1 MSGYAHLTAD
11 ERDRLAGFLSAGLSL
26 RAIARALGRAPS
38 TISREIGRNALDS
51 GAYRPHVADGA
62 YMLRRQRMA
71 VIEKDAKLAA
81 YVTDRLAEGWTPEQ
95 IAGRLRLGVERNLR
109 AVCTETIYGWIY
121 RAGQKTGRLWRYL
134 TRRRARRRKRHGRAS
149 RDTIAEK
156 THISQRSDDA
166 DARATVGHWGEA
178 GPWPRWGH
186 ASPPNDLVICRRSRP
201 VLVLH
206 ERKTRIT
213 LMSRLAGK
221 TAAETI
227 AAMMAAFRRLDPRRR
242 GSVTFDNDTCFAR
255 HTLLRGMLSATTYF
269 CDAYASW
276 QKGGVENANGRIR
289 RWLPRGADLDEI
301 SEDDIQEIAM
311 TINLTPRKCLG
322 YRSPVEAFLSELG
335 RDVEIRFA

>member
-1 MSGYAHLTAD
+1 MSGYSHLTAE
-11 ERDRLAGFLSAGLSL
+11 ERALIADLKAEGRSL
-26 RAIARALGRAPS
+26 QAIARALGRAAS
-38 TISREIGRNALDS
+38 TISRELRRNSLDS
-51 GAYRPHVADGA
+51 GRYRPQVADGS
-62 YMLRRQRMA
+62 YRLRRQRRA
-71 VIEKDAKLAA
+71 GLETDTKLAT

-95 IAGRLRLGVERNLR
+95 IAGRLRLGIETGLR
-109 AVCTETIYGWIY
+109 AVCSETIYGWIY
-121 RAGQKTGRLWRYL
+121 RAGQRAERLWRFQ
-134 TRRRARRRKRHGRAS
+134 TRRHARRRQRPGRAS

-166 DARATVGHWGEA
+166 DARETVGHWEA
-178 GPWPRWGH
+178 
-186 ASPPNDLVICRRSRP
+186 DLVICKRSRP

-206 ERKTRIT
+206 ERKTRFT

-227 AAMMAAFRRLDPRRR
+227 AAMMAAFRRLDPRMR

-255 HTLLRGMLSATTYF
+255 HMLLRAMLSATTYF

-276 QKGGVENANGRIR
+276 QKGGIENANGRIR
-289 RWLPRGADLDEI
+289 RWLPRGTNLDEVN
-301 SEDDIQEIAM
+301 EADIQEIAM

-335 RDVEIRFA
+335 RDVQIRFA